1 VPAADAARAGRP
13 TAVAGRQE
21 KRADARGSRRSAM
34 NLSEVFIKRP
44 VATTLLVLAITIFGV
59 MGYRQLPVSDLPT
72 IDFPTIQVQAS
83 LPGASPETMAT
94 AVATPLEKQ
103 FSAIAGVDSIASVNS
118 QGSTSITLQFN
129 LDRNIDAAAQDV
141 QSMIARAQRQLPPD
155 MPTPPSLQ
163 KQNPA
168 DQAVVFLTLT
178 TTTLP
183 LSQLNEYAET
193 VIAQRLSTVPGV
205 GQVNLNGA
213 QKFAVRI
220 DLDPHELAA
229 RQIGID
235 QVASAVQQANSNRAT
250 GTLAGAAA
258 QSFVV
263 QANGRLMAAKDYK
276 PVVVAYKNG
285 SPVRLYELANV
296 YDGVENDKTAAY
308 YQGNRT
314 IFISIQRQPGSN
326 VVEIVDRVKA
336 LMPSLQAQLPASVR
350 LGLRNDR
357 SQPIRESVADVKF
370 TLVLTMGLV
379 VMVIFI
385 FLRNISA
392 TIIPSLALPVSVV
405 GTFAVM
411 YAFGYSVDNLS
422 MMALTL
428 AVGFVV
434 DDAIVML
441 ENIVRHMEMGKTP
454 LQAAYAGSREVAF
467 TILSMTI
474 SLAAVFIP
482 VLFMGGIIGR
492 LMHEF
497 AVTITA
503 AILVSGIVSISLTPM
518 LCSRFLKPPHS
529 IKHGR
534 LFQATE
540 RAFDGILAAYA
551 WSLRL
556 TLRFR
561 AVAMIVSALLVAG
574 TVYLF
579 QKVPMGFIPSQDMNQ
594 LQAQIEGPQGI
605 GFKAMA
611 EKYAEAAKVMADDPN
626 ITTVSG
632 MIPGGNQARLF
643 LELKPRDERE
653 LTADQVIEALRPKLA
668 RIPGIRVIVANQ
680 PPIRLGAQ
688 NSRSLYQYTLQD
700 PDTAEL
706 YAVAPMLETAMRDL
720 PGLTDVTSDLQI
732 RSPQLDVHFD
742 RDRIAAAGLTVDQVE
757 SALSNAYGTRQVT
770 TILAPQ
776 NQYQVIMQVAPEFQ
790 ANTAALSMLYLR
802 GGNGQ
807 LVPLSA
813 VADVNPSVGPL
824 QVNHVGQL
832 PSVTI
837 SFNLKP
843 GYALGDAVQAVEQT
857 ARETLPATVV
867 GSFQGTAQ
875 AFQSSTQGLGIVLIM
890 AIFVIYVVLGIL
902 YESFIH
908 PLTILSGL
916 PAAGFGALL
925 TLMLFKSDLNLYAFV
940 GVIMLVGLVKKNGI
954 MMIDFAIEA
963 RRGEGKSAVE
973 AIYEACLVRFRPIM
987 MTTMAA
993 LAGTLPIALGIGAG
1007 AEARRP
1013 LGLAVVGGL
1022 VVSQTLTLYLTPVF
1036 YTYMETL
1043 SGWLA
1048 RERPRE
1054 VKFEHP
1060 QSDGATAPFGH

>member
-1 VPAADAARAGRP
+1 
-13 TAVAGRQE
+13 
-21 KRADARGSRRSAM
+21 M

-44 VATTLLVLAITIFGV
+44 VATTLLVLAIAIFGV

-103 FSAIAGVDSIASVNS
+103 FSAIAGVDSISSVNS

-178 TTTLP
+178 SDTLP

-205 GQVNLNGA
+205 GQVTLNGA

-220 DLDPHELAA
+220 DLDPRELAA

-235 QVASAVQQANSNRAT
+235 QVAQAVQQANSNRAT
-250 GTLAGAAA
+250 GTLAGAPN

-263 QANGRLMAAKDYK
+263 QANGRLMTAADYK

-296 YDGVENDKTAAY
+296 FDGVENDKVAAWY
-308 YQGNRT
+308 RNQRT

-326 VVEIVDRVKA
+326 VVELVDRVKE
-336 LMPSLQAQLPASVR
+336 LMPSLQAQLPASVTMSV
-350 LGLRNDR
+350 RNDR

-370 TLVLTMGLV
+370 TLMLTMALV
-379 VMVIFI
+379 VLVIFI
-385 FLRNISA
+385 FLRNLSA
-392 TIIPSLALPVSVV
+392 TIIPSLALPVSVL

-467 TILSMTI
+467 TILSMTL

-482 VLFMGGIIGR
+482 VLFMGGIVGR

-503 AILVSGIVSISLTPM
+503 AILVSGVVSISLTPM

-534 LFQATE
+534 LFQITE
-540 RAFDGILAAYA
+540 RGFDAILAAYA

-561 AVAMIVSALLVAG
+561 AVAMVISALLVVG
-574 TVYLF
+574 TVVLF
-579 QKVPMGFIPSQDMNQ
+579 QKVPMGFIPSQDMGQ
-594 LQAQIEGPQGI
+594 LQAQIEGAQGI
-605 GFKAMA
+605 GFSAMMD
-611 EKYAEAAKVMADDPN
+611 KFAEASRIMTQDPN
-626 ITTVSG
+626 VESVAG
-632 MIPGGNQARLF
+632 MVPGGNQARMF
-643 LELKPRDERE
+643 LQLKPRDQRKLSADE
-653 LTADQVIEALRPKLA
+653 LIEELRPKLA
-668 RIPGIRVIVANQ
+668 RIPGARVILVNQ
-680 PPIRLGAQ
+680 PPIRLGTQ
-688 NSRSLYQYTLQD
+688 NTRSIYQFTMQG

-706 YAVAPMLETAMRDL
+706 YDVAPKLEDAMHNL
-720 PGLTDVTSDLQI
+720 EGITDVTSDLQI
-732 RSPQLDVHFD
+732 RSPQVDVSFD

-757 SALSNAYGTRQVT
+757 NALAGSYGTRQIS

-776 NQYQVIMQVAPEFQ
+776 NQYQVIMQVAPQFQ
-790 ANTAALSMLYLR
+790 SNTAALDMLYMR

-813 VADVNPSVGPL
+813 VASVKPSVGPL

-843 GYALGDAVQAVEQT
+843 GYALGDAVAAVEQT
-857 ARETLPATVV
+857 ARETLPASIV

-875 AFQSSTQGLGIVLIM
+875 AFQSSTKGLGLVLIM

-925 TLMLFKSDLNLYAFV
+925 TLLIFKSDLNLYAFV

-954 MMIDFAIEA
+954 MMIDFAIDA
-963 RRGEGKSAVE
+963 RRNEGKAAVD

-1054 VKFEHP
+1054 VSFEHP
-1060 QSDGATAPFGH
+1060 QQEAGGAMSTLRR

>member
-1 VPAADAARAGRP
+1 
-13 TAVAGRQE
+13 
-21 KRADARGSRRSAM
+21 M

-44 VATTLLVLAITIFGV
+44 VATTLLVLAIVIFGV
-59 MGYRQLPVSDLPT
+59 MGYRQLPVSDLPA

-83 LPGASPETMAT
+83 LPGASAETMAT
-94 AVATPLEKQ
+94 AVATPLEKA
-103 FSAIAGVDSIASVNS
+103 FSAIAGVDSISSVNS
-118 QGSTSITLQFN
+118 QGSTNITLQFN
-129 LDRNIDAAAQDV
+129 LDRDIDAAAQDV
-141 QSMIARAQRQLPPD
+141 QSMIARAQRQLPAD

-178 TTTLP
+178 TSTLP

-220 DLDPHELAA
+220 DLDPRELAS

-235 QVASAVQQANSNRAT
+235 QVAQAIQQANSNRAT
-250 GTLAGAAA
+250 GTLAGSD

-263 QANGRLMAAKDYK
+263 EAHGRLMSAKDYK

-296 YDGVENDKTAAY
+296 FDGVENDKTAAW
-308 YQGNRT
+308 YQGTRT
-314 IFISIQRQPGSN
+314 IFVSVQRQPGSN
-326 VVEIVDRVKA
+326 VVELVDRVKA
-336 LMPSLQAQLPASVR
+336 LVPQLQAQMPASIKI
-350 LGLRNDR
+350 GIRNDR

-370 TLVLTMGLV
+370 TLMLTMGLV

-385 FLRNISA
+385 FLRNFSA
-392 TIIPSLALPVSVV
+392 TIIPSLALPVSVL

-441 ENIVRHMEMGKTP
+441 ENIVRHMEMGKPP
-454 LQAAYAGSREVAF
+454 LQAAFAGSREVAF
-467 TILSMTI
+467 TILSMTV

-482 VLFMGGIIGR
+482 VLFMGGIVGR

-503 AILVSGIVSISLTPM
+503 AILVSGVVSISLTPM

-529 IKHGR
+529 IRHGR

-540 RAFDGILAAYA
+540 RMFDGILAAYA
-551 WSLRL
+551 WSLRI

-561 AVAMIVSALLVAG
+561 AVALIVSVLLVAG
-574 TVYLF
+574 TVYVF
-579 QKVPMGFIPSQDMNQ
+579 QKVPMGFIPSQDMSQ
-594 LQAQIEGPQGI
+594 LQAQIEGAQGV
-605 GFKAMA
+605 GFQVMMA
-611 EKYAEAAKVMADDPN
+611 KYAEAERIMAADPN
-626 ITTVSG
+626 VATVAG
-632 MIPGGNQARLF
+632 MVPSGNQARMF
-643 LELKPRDERE
+643 LQLKPRAERE
-653 LTADQVIEALRPKLA
+653 LSADQVIEALRPKLA
-668 RIPGIRVIVANQ
+668 RIPGVRIIVSNQ
-680 PPIRLGAQ
+680 PPIRLGSQ
-688 NSRSLYQYTLQD
+688 NTRSLYQYTLQD

-732 RSPQLDVHFD
+732 RSPQIDVTFD

-776 NQYQVIMQVAPEFQ
+776 NQYQVIMQVAPQFQ
-790 ANTAALSMLYLR
+790 SNTAALSMLYLR

-807 LVPLSA
+807 LVPMSS
-813 VADVNPSVGPL
+813 VADVKPSVGPL

-837 SFNLKP
+837 SFNLRP
-843 GYALGDAVQAVEQT
+843 GYALGDAVAAVEQA

-875 AFQSSTQGLGIVLIM
+875 AFQSSTKGLGLILIM

-954 MMIDFAIEA
+954 MMIDFAIDA
-963 RRGEGKSAVE
+963 RRTEDKSAVD

-993 LAGTLPIALGIGAG
+993 LAGTLPIAMGLGAG

-1036 YTYMETL
+1036 YIYLENL

-1054 VKFEHP
+1054 VKFDHP
-1060 QSDGATAPFGH
+1060 QEATGASGVLPR

>member
-1 VPAADAARAGRP
+1 
-13 TAVAGRQE
+13 
-21 KRADARGSRRSAM
+21 M

-44 VATTLLVLAITIFGV
+44 VATTLLVLAIVIFGV
-59 MGYRQLPVSDLPT
+59 MGYRQLPVSDLPA

-94 AVATPLEKQ
+94 AVATPLEKA
-103 FSAIAGVDSIASVNS
+103 FSAIAGVDSISSVNS
-118 QGSTSITLQFN
+118 QGSTNITLQFN

-141 QSMIARAQRQLPPD
+141 QSMIARAQRQLPAD

-168 DQAVVFLTLT
+168 DQAVVFLTLST
-178 TTTLP
+178 STLP

-220 DLDPHELAA
+220 DVDPRELAS

-235 QVASAVQQANSNRAT
+235 QVAQAVQQANSNRAT
-250 GTLAGAAA
+250 GTLAGSQ

-263 QANGRLMAAKDYK
+263 EAHGRLMSAKDYK

-296 YDGVENDKTAAY
+296 YDGVENDKTAAW
-308 YQGNRT
+308 YQGTRT
-314 IFISIQRQPGSN
+314 IFVSIQRQPGSN

-336 LMPSLQAQLPASVR
+336 LLPQLQSQLPASVR
-350 LGLRNDR
+350 ISLRSDR
-357 SQPIRESVADVKF
+357 SAPIRESVADVKF
-370 TLVLTMGLV
+370 TLMLTMALV

-385 FLRNISA
+385 FLRNFSA
-392 TIIPSLALPVSVV
+392 TIIPSLALPVSVL

-441 ENIVRHMEMGKTP
+441 ENIVRHMEMGKSP
-454 LQAAYAGSREVAF
+454 LQAAFAGSREVAF
-467 TILSMTI
+467 TILSMTL

-482 VLFMGGIIGR
+482 VLFMGGIVGR

-503 AILVSGIVSISLTPM
+503 AILVSGVVSISLTPM

-529 IKHGR
+529 IRHGR

-551 WSLRL
+551 WTLRQ

-561 AVAMIVSALLVAG
+561 PVAMIISAVLVGG

-579 QKVPMGFIPSQDMNQ
+579 QKVPMGFIPSQDMGQ

-605 GFKAMA
+605 GFPAMA
-611 EKYAEAAKVMADDPN
+611 EKYTEAARIMAEDPN
-626 ITTVSG
+626 VASVSG
-632 MIPGGNQARLF
+632 MIPGSNQARMF
-643 LELKPRDERE
+643 LELKPREERQ
-653 LTADQVIEALRPKLA
+653 LSADQVVEALRPKLA
-668 RIPGIRVIVANQ
+668 RIPGARVIVVNQ
-680 PPIRLGAQ
+680 PPIRLGSQ
-688 NSRSLYQYTLQD
+688 NTRSIYQYTLQD

-706 YAVAPMLETAMRDL
+706 YEFAPKLEAAMRQL

-732 RSPQLDVHFD
+732 RNPQIDVTFD

-757 SALSNAYGTRQVT
+757 NALSSAYGSRQVT

-790 ANTAALSMLYLR
+790 SNTGALSMLYVR
-802 GGNGQ
+802 GASQQ
-807 LVPLSA
+807 LIPLSA
-813 VADVNPSVGPL
+813 VADVKPSVGPL

-837 SFNLKP
+837 SFNLLP
-843 GYALGDAVQAVEQT
+843 GYALGDAVNAVEQV
-857 ARETLPATVV
+857 ARETVPATIV

-875 AFQSSTQGLGIVLIM
+875 AFQSSTRGLGLILIM

-954 MMIDFAIEA
+954 MMIDFAIDA
-963 RRGEGKSAVE
+963 RRTEGKSAVD

-1036 YTYMETL
+1036 YTYMEGL
-1043 SGWLA
+1043 SSWLS

-1054 VKFEHP
+1054 VSFDHP
-1060 QSDGATAPFGH
+1060 QPEAGGVTAPLRR

>member
-1 VPAADAARAGRP
+1 M
-13 TAVAGRQE
+13 
-21 KRADARGSRRSAM
+21 S
-34 NLSEVFIKRP
+34 
-44 VATTLLVLAITIFGV
+44 
-59 MGYRQLPVSDLPT
+59 
-72 IDFPTIQVQAS
+72 
-83 LPGASPETMAT
+83 
-94 AVATPLEKQ
+94 
-103 FSAIAGVDSIASVNS
+103 
-118 QGSTSITLQFN
+118 
-129 LDRNIDAAAQDV
+129 
-141 QSMIARAQRQLPPD
+141 
-155 MPTPPSLQ
+155 
-163 KQNPA
+163 
-168 DQAVVFLTLT
+168 
-178 TTTLP
+178 
-183 LSQLNEYAET
+183 
-193 VIAQRLSTVPGV
+193 
-205 GQVNLNGA
+205 
-213 QKFAVRI
+213 
-220 DLDPHELAA
+220 
-229 RQIGID
+229 
-235 QVASAVQQANSNRAT
+235 
-250 GTLAGAAA
+250 
-258 QSFVV
+258 
-263 QANGRLMAAKDYK
+263 AKDYK
-276 PVVVAYKNG
+276 PVIVAYKNG

-296 YDGVENDKTAAY
+296 FDGVENDKIAAWY
-308 YQGNRT
+308 NGTRT
-314 IFISIQRQPGSN
+314 IFVSIQRQPGSN
-326 VVEIVDRVKA
+326 VVELVDRVKE
-336 LMPSLQAQLPASVR
+336 LLPQLQAQMPASIKI
-350 LGLRNDR
+350 GFRNDR

-370 TLVLTMGLV
+370 TLMLTMGLV

-385 FLRNISA
+385 FLRNLSA

-405 GTFAVM
+405 GTFSVM

-467 TILSMTI
+467 TILSMTL

-518 LCSRFLKPPHS
+518 LCSRFLRPPQS
-529 IKHGR
+529 IRHGR

-540 RAFDGILAAYA
+540 RIFDAILAAYA
-551 WSLRL
+551 WSLRV
-556 TLRFR
+556 TLRLR
-561 AVAMIVSALLVAG
+561 AVAMLVSVLLVVG

-579 QKVPMGFIPSQDMNQ
+579 QKVPMGFIPSQDMSQ

-605 GFKAMA
+605 GFEAMA
-611 EKYAEAAKVMADDPN
+611 GKYADAARIMAEDPN
-626 ITTVSG
+626 VLTVSG
-632 MIPGGNQARLF
+632 MIPGGNNARLF
-643 LELKPRDERE
+643 LELKPRDQRT
-653 LTADQVIEALRPKLA
+653 LSADEVIEVLRPKLA
-668 RIPGIRVIVANQ
+668 RIPGARVIVANQ
-680 PPIRLGAQ
+680 PPIRLGSN

-700 PDTAEL
+700 PDTTEL
-706 YAVAPMLETAMRDL
+706 YTVAPMLEAAMRDL

-732 RSPQLDVHFD
+732 RSPQIDVTFD

-757 SALSNAYGTRQVT
+757 SALSNAYGTRQVS

-776 NQYQVIMQVAPEFQ
+776 NQYQVIMQVAPQFQ

-813 VADVNPSVGPL
+813 VTTVKPSVGPL
-824 QVNHVGQL
+824 QVNHTGQL

-837 SFNLKP
+837 SFNTKP
-843 GYALGDAVQAVEQT
+843 GYALGDAVSAVERT
-857 ARETLPATVV
+857 AREIVPPSVV
-867 GSFQGTAQ
+867 ASFQGTAQ
-875 AFQSSTQGLGIVLIM
+875 AFQSSTKGLGLILIM
-890 AIFVIYVVLGIL
+890 AIFVIYIVLGIL

-925 TLMLFKSDLNLYAFV
+925 TLMIFKSDLNLYAFV

-963 RRGEGKSAVE
+963 RRSEGKSATD

-993 LAGTLPIALGIGAG
+993 LAGTLPIALGVGAG
-1007 AEARRP
+1007 AESRRP

-1036 YTYMETL
+1036 YTYMEGL
-1043 SGWLA
+1043 STWLA
-1048 RERPRE
+1048 RERPKE

-1060 QSDGATAPFGH
+1060 QQEAGGAMSSLRR

>member
-1 VPAADAARAGRP
+1 
-13 TAVAGRQE
+13 
-21 KRADARGSRRSAM
+21 M

-44 VATTLLVLAITIFGV
+44 VATALIVIAIVTFGV
-59 MGYRQLPVSDLPT
+59 MGYRSLPVSDLPT
-72 IDFPTIQVQAS
+72 IDFPTIQVNAN

-103 FSAIAGVDSIASVNS
+103 FSAIAGVDSISSVNS
-118 QGSTSITLQFN
+118 LGSTQITLQFS
-129 LDRNIDAAAQDV
+129 LDRDIDAAAQDV

-168 DQAVVFLTLT
+168 DASVVFLTLT
-178 TTTLP
+178 TSTLP
-183 LSQLNEYAET
+183 LSELNEYAET

-205 GQVNLNGA
+205 GQVNINGA

-220 DLDPHELAA
+220 DLDPRELAA

-250 GTLAGAAA
+250 GTLSGAAD
-258 QSFVV
+258 QSYVV
-263 QANGRLMAAKDYK
+263 QANGKLTTAKDYK
-276 PVVVAYKNG
+276 PVVVGYRNG

-296 YDGVENDKTAAY
+296 FDGVENDKNAAWFNE
-308 YQGNRT
+308 NRT
-314 IFISIQRQPGSN
+314 IFVSINRQPGSN
-326 VVEIVDRVKA
+326 IVELVDRVKE
-336 LMPSLQAQLPASVR
+336 LLPSLQQQLPASIKILV
-350 LGLRNDR
+350 RNDR

-370 TLVLTMGLV
+370 TLWLTMGLV
-379 VMVIFI
+379 VLVIFL
-385 FLRNISA
+385 FLRNLSA
-392 TIIPSLALPVSVV
+392 TIIPSLALPVSVI
-405 GTFAVM
+405 GTFSVM
-411 YAFGYSVDNLS
+411 YAMGYSIDNLS

-441 ENIVRHMEMGKTP
+441 ENIVRHMEMGKRP
-454 LQAAYAGSREVAF
+454 LQAAFDGSKEVAF
-467 TILSMTI
+467 TILSMTL

-482 VLFMGGIIGR
+482 VLFMGGIVGR

-503 AILVSGIVSISLTPM
+503 AILVSGVVSISLTPM
-518 LCSRFLKPPHS
+518 LCSRFLKPPHD
-529 IKHGR
+529 IHHGK
-534 LFQATE
+534 LFQITE
-540 RAFDGILAAYA
+540 RGFDAVIAAYG
-551 WSLRL
+551 WTLRQ

-561 AVAMIVSALLVAG
+561 PVALVVSVLLVAG
-574 TVYLF
+574 TVYVYK
-579 QKVPMGFIPSQDMNQ
+579 KVPTGFIPTQDMGQ
-594 LQAQIEGPQGI
+594 LQGQIEAAQGI
-605 GFKAMA
+605 GFQALL
-611 EKYAEAAKVMADDPN
+611 EKYREAIRIVLDDPN
-626 ITTVSG
+626 VNSVAG
-632 MIPGGNQARLF
+632 MVPGGNQARMF
-643 LELKPRDERE
+643 LQLKPRAERKLSADEI
-653 LTADQVIEALRPKLA
+653 IEELRPKLA
-668 RIPGIRVIVANQ
+668 RITGARIILVNQ
-680 PPIRLGAQ
+680 PPIRLGTQ
-688 NSRSLYQYTLQD
+688 NTRSIYQYTMQD
-700 PDTAEL
+700 PDTQEL
-706 YAVAPMLETAMRDL
+706 WDVAPKLEAKMRDL

-732 RSPQLDVHFD
+732 RNPQLDVSFD
-742 RDRIAAAGLTVDQVE
+742 RERIAQYGLTVDQVE
-757 SALSNAYGTRQVT
+757 NALANAYGTRQVS

-776 NQYQVIMQVAPEFQ
+776 NQYQVIMQVAPQFQ
-790 ANTAALSMLYLR
+790 SNTRALDLLYLR

-807 LVPLSA
+807 LVPMSA
-813 VADVNPSVGPL
+813 VAQVRPSVGPA
-824 QVNHVGQL
+824 QVTHVGQL
-832 PSVTI
+832 PSVTL

-843 GYALGDAVQAVEQT
+843 GFALGDAVNAVEQA
-857 ARETLPATVV
+857 ARETLPDTVV

-875 AFQSSTQGLGIVLIM
+875 AFQSSLKGLGLILVM

-925 TLMLFKSDLNLYAFV
+925 TLMIFHSDLNLYAFV
-940 GVIMLVGLVKKNGI
+940 GVIMLIGLVKKNGI

-963 RRGEGKSAVE
+963 RRSEGKSASD

-993 LAGTLPIALGIGAG
+993 LAGTLPIALGLGAG

-1022 VVSQTLTLYLTPVF
+1022 IVSQTLTLYLTPVF
-1036 YTYMETL
+1036 YTYMEGL
-1043 SGWLA
+1043 SGWLTH
-1048 RERPRE
+1048 RKT
-1054 VKFEHP
+1054 VGVTFEHP
-1060 QSDGATAPFGH
+1060 HEAGGASAPLRR

>member
-1 VPAADAARAGRP
+1 
-13 TAVAGRQE
+13 
-21 KRADARGSRRSAM
+21 M
-34 NLSEVFIKRP
+34 NLSEIFIKRP

-59 MGYRQLPVSDLPT
+59 MGYRQLPVSDLPS

-94 AVATPLEKQ
+94 AVATPLEKA
-103 FSAIAGVDSIASVNS
+103 FSAIAGVDSISSVNS
-118 QGSTSITLQFN
+118 QGSTNITLQFN

-168 DQAVVFLTLT
+168 DQAVVFLTLST
-178 TTTLP
+178 STLP

-193 VIAQRLSTVPGV
+193 VIAQRLSTIPGV

-220 DLDPHELAA
+220 DLDPRELAA

-235 QVASAVQQANSNRAT
+235 QVAQAVQQANSNRAT
-250 GTLAGAAA
+250 GTLAGSD

-296 YDGVENDKTAAY
+296 FDGVENDKTAAWY
-308 YQGNRT
+308 NGTRT
-314 IFISIQRQPGSN
+314 IFVSIQRQPGSN
-326 VVEIVDRVKA
+326 VVELVDRVKEV
-336 LMPSLQAQLPASVR
+336 LPQLQTQLPASVR
-350 LGLRNDR
+350 IGLRNDR

-370 TLVLTMGLV
+370 TLMLTMGLV
-379 VMVIFI
+379 VLVIFI
-385 FLRNISA
+385 FLRNVSA
-392 TIIPSLALPVSVV
+392 TIIPSLALPVSVL

-441 ENIVRHMEMGKTP
+441 ENIVRHMEMGKPP

-467 TILSMTI
+467 TILSMTL

-482 VLFMGGIIGR
+482 VLFMGGIVGR

-503 AILVSGIVSISLTPM
+503 AILVSGVVSISLTPM
-518 LCSRFLKPPHS
+518 LCSRFLKPPHA

-534 LFQATE
+534 VFQATE
-540 RAFDGILAAYA
+540 RGFDAIVAAYA
-551 WSLRL
+551 WSLRGV
-556 TLRFR
+556 LRFR
-561 AVAMIVSALLVAG
+561 PVAMIVSALLVAG

-579 QKVPMGFIPSQDMNQ
+579 EKVPMGFIPSQDMNQ

-605 GFKAMA
+605 GFQAMA
-611 EKYAEAAKVMADDPN
+611 GKYTEAARIMAEDPN
-626 ITTVSG
+626 VLTVSG

-643 LELKPRDERE
+643 LELKPRSERE
-653 LTADQVIEALRPKLA
+653 LSADQVIEELRPKLA
-668 RIPGIRVIVANQ
+668 RIPGARVIVANQ
-680 PPIRLGAQ
+680 PPIRLGSQ
-688 NSRSLYQYTLQD
+688 NTRSQYQYTLQD

-706 YAVAPMLETAMRDL
+706 YAVAPMLETTMRDL
-720 PGLTDVTSDLQI
+720 AGLTDVTSDLQI
-732 RSPQLDVHFD
+732 RSPQIDVTFD

-813 VADVNPSVGPL
+813 VTSVKPSVGPL
-824 QVNHVGQL
+824 QVNHTGQL

-837 SFNLKP
+837 SFNTKP
-843 GYALGDAVQAVEQT
+843 GYALGDAVSAVERT
-857 ARETLPATVV
+857 AREIVPASVV
-867 GSFQGTAQ
+867 ASFQGTAQ
-875 AFQSSTQGLGIVLIM
+875 AFQSSTKGLGLILIM
-890 AIFVIYVVLGIL
+890 AIFVIYIVLGIL

-954 MMIDFAIEA
+954 MMIDFAIDA
-963 RRGEGKSAVE
+963 RRTDGKSAVD

-1054 VKFEHP
+1054 VSFDHP
-1060 QSDGATAPFGH
+1060 QQEAGGAMSTLRR

>member
-1 VPAADAARAGRP
+1 
-13 TAVAGRQE
+13 
-21 KRADARGSRRSAM
+21 M
-34 NLSEVFIKRP
+34 NLSELFIKRP
-44 VATTLLVLAITIFGV
+44 VTTTLLVVAIVIFGV
-59 MGYRQLPVSDLPT
+59 MGYRQLPVSDLPA

-94 AVATPLEKQ
+94 AVAMPLEKQ
-103 FSAIAGVDSIASVNS
+103 FAAIAGVDSISSVNS
-118 QGSTSITLQFN
+118 QGSTSITLQFS
-129 LDRNIDAAAQDV
+129 LDRDIDAAAQDV

-168 DQAVVFLTLT
+168 DQPVMFLTLAT
-178 TTTLP
+178 STLP
-183 LSQLNEYAET
+183 LSQLTEYAET

-205 GQVNLNGA
+205 GQVNINGA
-213 QKFAVRI
+213 QKFAVRV
-220 DLDPHELAA
+220 DLDPRELAA

-235 QVASAVQQANSNRAT
+235 QVAQAVQQANSNRAT
-250 GTLAGAAA
+250 GTLAGTE

-263 QANGRLMAAKDYK
+263 EAHGRLMTAQDYK

-296 YDGVENDKTAAY
+296 YDGVENDKIAAWY
-308 YQGNRT
+308 RGTRT
-314 IFISIQRQPGSN
+314 IFVSIQRQPGSN
-326 VVEIVDRVKA
+326 VVELVDRVKA
-336 LMPSLQAQLPASVR
+336 LVPQLQAQLPASVQ
-350 LGLRNDR
+350 LIVRNDR

-370 TLVLTMGLV
+370 TLVLTMALV

-385 FLRNISA
+385 FLRNLSA

-454 LQAAYAGSREVAF
+454 MQAAFAGSREVAF

-482 VLFMGGIIGR
+482 VLFMGGIVGR

-503 AILVSGIVSISLTPM
+503 AILVSGLVSISLTPM

-529 IKHGR
+529 IRHGR
-534 LFQATE
+534 LFKVTE
-540 RAFDGILAAYA
+540 RGFDALLAGYA
-551 WSLRL
+551 WTLRK

-579 QKVPMGFIPSQDMNQ
+579 QKVPMGFIPSQDMGQ

-605 GFKAMA
+605 GFEAMMQ
-611 EKYAEAAKVMADDPN
+611 KQLEAMRIISDDPN
-626 ITTVSG
+626 VASIAG
-632 MIPGGNQARLF
+632 MLPGGNQGRMF
-643 LELKPRDERE
+643 LELKPREERALSADE
-653 LTADQVIEALRPKLA
+653 VVEALRPKLA
-668 RIPGIRVIVANQ
+668 QIPGARVIIANQ
-680 PPIRLGAQ
+680 PPIRLGSQ
-688 NSRSLYQYTLQD
+688 NTRSLYQYTLQD
-700 PDTAEL
+700 PDTDEL
-706 YAVAPMLETAMRDL
+706 YDVAPKLEAAMRDL
-720 PGLTDVTSDLQI
+720 HGLTDVTSDLQI
-732 RSPQLDVHFD
+732 RSPQIDVTFD

-776 NQYQVIMQVAPEFQ
+776 NQYQVIMQVAPQFQ
-790 ANTAALSMLYLR
+790 SNTAALSMLYLR

-813 VADVNPSVGPL
+813 VANVKPSVGPL

-837 SFNLKP
+837 SFNLQP
-843 GYALGDAVQAVEQT
+843 GYALGDAVAAVEQT
-857 ARETLPATVV
+857 ARETLPATVI

-875 AFQSSTQGLGIVLIM
+875 AFQSSTRGLGLILIL

-954 MMIDFAIEA
+954 MMIDFAIDA
-963 RRGEGKSAVE
+963 RRNEGKTAVD
-973 AIYEACLVRFRPIM
+973 AIYEACLVRYRPIM

-1036 YTYMETL
+1036 YTYMEGL
-1043 SGWLA
+1043 SSWLS

-1054 VKFEHP
+1054 VSFDHP
-1060 QSDGATAPFGH
+1060 QEAGGATAPLRR